1 MTRSKCEQQM
11 YFSEDKPPATD
22 FYLVLILI
30 AGTTETSNS
39 SLNLRNADYGNPL
52 VCDCRLDWLHSLYN
66 SSNSESVRTTIEEM
80 TCIQSLNDLDSE
92 PLRARMPDN
101 PIGDS
106 PTQDSME
113 PFSEKNFMA
122 IPRESLPCPQDLR
135 ATGVPAVQLATKTE
149 SSGLKTSQSLVLIV
163 LSVCLLF
170 P

>member
-1 MTRSKCEQQM
+1 MQLDGGRALPTSTKGSQGIALTFTMSKVQSPLC
-11 YFSEDKPPATD
+11 
-22 FYLVLILI
+22 
-30 AGTTETSNS
+30 
-39 SLNLRNADYGNPL
+39 NPL

-101 PIGDS
+101 SIGDS

-149 SSGLKTSQSLVLIV
+149 SSGLKTPQSLVLIV